1 MRAQHFEDVCIAGLG
16 QDVPPAE
23 LSSAAI
29 EDRLA
34 PVYSRLGLLP
44 GRLELMSGIRA
55 RRFWPEPTPPSLAA
69 TRAGRRALEA
79 AGLDASRVGL
89 VIHASV
95 CRDFLEPATA
105 SVVHR
110 ALGLPAHAA
119 FFDLSNACLGVASA
133 MMIAAPLIQSGAL
146 EAALVVAGENG
157 QGLVDATVARLL
169 GQDQPTRQSIKGDFA
184 SLTIG
189 SGGAAVLLTH
199 RRLAPAA
206 PRLRGGVIRSATEH
220 NALCRGGALGH
231 ADTGVSSGSE
241 LFMETD
247 SEALLHAGVD
257 LARSLW
263 SEFAP
268 SLGFADRAPDRT
280 VTHQVGRAHTRAL
293 YAALELDE
301 ARGFYTYPE
310 LGNVG
315 SVSLPIT
322 LAQAAEAGFVE
333 KGQSVALLGIGSGL
347 SAAMMRVEW

>member
-1 MRAQHFEDVCIAGLG
+1 MRPQRFQNVSIAGLG
-16 QDVPPAE
+16 YDLPPAE

-34 PVYSRLGLLP
+34 PVYQRLGLQP

-69 TRAGRRALEA
+69 TRAGRQALERA
-79 AGLDASRVGL
+79 EIPPAKVGL
-89 VIHASV
+89 LVHASV

-110 ALGLPAHAA
+110 ALGLPAEAA

-133 MMIAAPLIQSGAL
+133 MMMAAPLIETGAIQT
-146 EAALVVAGENG
+146 ALVVAGENG
-157 QGLVDATVARLL
+157 QGLVDATVSRLL
-169 GQDQPTRQSIKGDFA
+169 SSSGLTRKGIKGDFA

-189 SGGAAVLLTH
+189 SGGAAVLLAH
-199 RRLAPAA
+199 RSLAPSA
-206 PRLRGGVIRSATEH
+206 PRFVGGVLRSATEH
-220 NALCRGGALGH
+220 NHLCRGGAHGH
-231 ADTGVSSGSE
+231 ADTGVENASE

-268 SLGFADRAPDRT
+268 VFDFGERAPSRT
-280 VTHQVGRAHTRAL
+280 IAHQVGRAHTRAL

-322 LAQAAEAGFVE
+322 LARAAEAGFIE
-333 KGQSVALLGIGSGL
+333 PGQSVALLGIGSGL